1 MKKYDELTYEEQL
14 EFDIK
19 ESKFQ
24 TNKKVIQKINLFL
37 NNIKDVNREELSEAT
52 INHLNYLQNRVNFM
66 MYKKTTDF
74 NKLYKN

>member
-1 MKKYDELTYEEQL
+1 MKKYDELKYEEQL

-37 NNIKDVNREELSEAT
+37 NNIKDVNREELSDAT

>member
-1 MKKYDELTYEEQL
+1 MKKYDESTYEEQL

-19 ESKFQ
+19 ESKLQ

-37 NNIKDVNREELSEAT
+37 NNIKDINREELSDTT